1 MTTFPRRPPLSPAT
15 RAAQALRHVDAYG
28 GGVTPAIDLSSTFA
42 RDGDYAPRQSYI
54 YARDGGP
61 TVEHAE
67 AVLADLDGAAAS
79 LAFSSGMSAL
89 IALMDTLRTG
99 DHVAAPAMMYHGAI
113 AWLRRLAERRGIE
126 VTFFD
131 ATKDGALEA
140 ALLPDRTKLLWI
152 ETPTNPTWDVIDV
165 AAAAEAGHAAGARV
179 AVDCTVAPPCTMR
192 ALELGADFA
201 FHSATKYMGGHSDLT
216 AGVLSA
222 ARTDDLWDEIRLVRT
237 LTGGVIAPFDA
248 WLLIRGIRT
257 LFLRYER
264 ASASAMAVAR
274 HFDGHPG
281 VARVLYPGLP
291 GHPRY
296 GVAAR
301 QMKDGFGGMLSIL
314 TNGGQSEAR
323 DVARFVDVFIPATS
337 LGGVESL
344 IEHRKTVEGPASL
357 VPETLLRLSIG
368 IEDPADLI
376 ADLEQALDRAGCAR
390 GV

>member
-1 MTTFPRRPPLSPAT
+1 MTSPSRHPPLSPAT
-15 RAAQALRHVDAYG
+15 RAAQALRHVDG
-28 GGVTPAIDLSSTFA
+28 RTGGVTPAIDLSSTFA
-42 RDGDYAPRQSYI
+42 RDEDYAPRRSYI

-89 IALMDTLRTG
+89 VALMDTLRAG
-99 DHVAAPAMMYHGAI
+99 DHVAAPAVMYHGGI

-131 ATKDGALEA
+131 ATADGALEE
-140 ALLPDRTKLLWI
+140 ALRPGKTRLLWI

-165 AAAAEAGHAAGARV
+165 AAAADAAHAAGARV

-192 ALELGADFA
+192 SLELGADFA
-201 FHSATKYMGGHSDLT
+201 FHSGTKYMGGHSDLT

-237 LTGGVIAPFDA
+237 LTGGVIAPFEA

-264 ASASAMAVAR
+264 ASASALTIAR
-274 HFDGHPG
+274 HFKRHPG

-291 GHPRY
+291 AHPRHEI
-296 GVAAR
+296 AAR
-301 QMKDGFGGMLSIL
+301 QMTGGFGGMLSIL
-314 TNGGQSEAR
+314 ANGDAAAAR
-323 DVARFVDVFIPATS
+323 DVARFVEVFLPATS

-357 VPETLLRLSIG
+357 VPDTLLRLSIG

-376 ADLEQALDRAGCAR
+376 ADLEQALGRAGCAP
-390 GV
+390 GA